1 MIMSSFNC
9 SCGQKTSVI
18 DTRDTNDRLKRRRKC
33 PNDHRFNTV
42 EVPLEARDK
51 LIDIIVWSAQRST
64 IDGDLNSFV
73 GEQVDHILLGKPL
86 PYPPDQPPNTADP

>member
-1 MIMSSFNC
+1 MSSFNC
-9 SCGQKTSVI
+9 TCGEKTSVI

-33 PNDHRFNTV
+33 SMGHRFHTI

-51 LIDIIVWSAQRST
+51 LIEIIVWSAERST
-64 IDGDLNSFV
+64 IDQDLNSFV

-86 PYPPDQPPNTADP
+86 PYPPDPPPCTADP